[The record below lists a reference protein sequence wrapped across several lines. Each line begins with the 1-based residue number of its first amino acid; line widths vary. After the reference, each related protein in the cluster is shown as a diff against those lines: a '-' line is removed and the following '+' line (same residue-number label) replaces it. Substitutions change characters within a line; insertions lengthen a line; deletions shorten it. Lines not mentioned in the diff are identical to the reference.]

1 MDQLAR
7 DEIHFSVY
15 SLLWDRD
22 SLVLLLGERGNLYP
36 WPLDLLLLCMCYVRM
51 YFVMQNVYMQP
62 NIDIFGSIAA
72 NILNSDSTTAKLYEV
87 VSDNETEEL

>member
-1 MDQLAR
+1 
-7 DEIHFSVY
+7 
-15 SLLWDRD
+15 
-22 SLVLLLGERGNLYP
+22 
-36 WPLDLLLLCMCYVRM
+36 M

-62 NIDIFGSIAA
+62 NIDIFSSIAA